1 MANLSTKIKLYAN
14 KEVDFLNEVKLQD
27 DSNGLGAYIKEWNL
41 DIPKPTLEQLEQYD
55 AQADL
60 YIAME
65 TLRAKRN
72 KLLSD
77 TDYLAL
83 SDNTMTEEARTY
95 RQALRDIT
103 DGLTTK
109 EQVEAVVF
117 PNKPQGI
124 I

>member
-83 SDNTMTEEARTY
+83 SDNTMTEEVRTY

-103 DGLTTK
+103 EGLTTK

>member
-1 MANLSTKIKLYAN
+1 MKNIVIKTILKINPTA
-14 KEVDFLNEVKLQD
+14 EVSVSGD
-27 DSNGLGAYIKEWNL
+27 DINTIVWENGTPP
-41 DIPKPTLEQLEQYD
+41 IPKEQILAIIPQVELD
-55 AQADL
+55 
-60 YIAME
+60 IAME

-103 DGLTTK
+103 EGLTTK

-117 PNKPQGI
+117 PTKF
-124 I
+124 